1 MICPKAK
8 TCKIPCWSQHKTP
21 HKKNKD
27 CTDYTNN
34 NCPDCVPYTP
44 PPRMKRIKAW
54 ALVVDNCGYYCGISY
69 KGITILQ
76 LNPGTVR
83 NKEYG
88 IEFINMLNKN
98 GLKIA
103 IKI

>member
-1 MICPKAK
+1 MKKCRWLTEKTDCLGCSKGNDISCPKNS
-8 TCKIPCWSQHKTP
+8 TW
-21 HKKNKD
+21 D
-27 CTDYTNN
+27 CRIKS
-34 NCPDCVPYTP
+34 PVP
-44 PPRMKRIKAW
+44 RRKRIKAW
-54 ALVVDNCGYYCGISY
+54 ALIVDNCGYYCGISY